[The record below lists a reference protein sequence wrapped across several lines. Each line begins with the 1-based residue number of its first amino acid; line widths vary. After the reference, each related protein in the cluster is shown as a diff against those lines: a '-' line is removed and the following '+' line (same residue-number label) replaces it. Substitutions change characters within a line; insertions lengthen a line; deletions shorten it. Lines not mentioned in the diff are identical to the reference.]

1 MKNKPLNFKRGI
13 CHQVFLLL
21 SILFTAF
28 NLQAQTRP
36 VTGKVMANEND
47 SALAAAT
54 VRVKG
59 TTTAVSTG
67 ADGSFTINA
76 APNAVLEVST
86 IGYTSQEVPLRNQT
100 SVTVRLVS
108 EAMSLQQIVV
118 VGYGTQKRKD
128 LTGSISSVSADQ
140 IAKVPVT
147 TLDQAI
153 QGRSAGVQVTNND
166 GAPGGGVQIQIR
178 GIGSLG
184 TNDPLYVVDG
194 YPVSGGI
201 NTLNPSDIATIDI
214 LKDASATAIYGNR
227 ASNGVVIITTKRG
240 RRNGTQVS
248 VDAELSVQSK
258 PKTYDVLNGPQ
269 WGKLAFDHA
278 ALDGYTA
285 LPNWANA
292 DTLHTADWQDAVYQT
307 GLRQKYNI
315 GIRGGS
321 DKVQT
326 AFSAGYFDQKGIVL
340 GSVYKRYNLSANVDF
355 TPEPWLKSSSS
366 FKYTRGD
373 SKIPYGTGGQGA
385 GAGVGY
391 LSKLPPTLDGGNKA
405 TS

>member
-1 MKNKPLNFKRGI
+1 MKNKPLNFKCGI
-13 CHQVFLLL
+13 CRQVFLLAA
-21 SILFTAF
+21 ILFLAI

-86 IGYTSQEVPLRNQT
+86 VGYAPQEIPLRNQT
-100 SVTVRLVS
+100 SVNIRLVS

-128 LTGSISSVSADQ
+128 LTGAISSVTADQ
-140 IAKVPVT
+140 IEKVPVT
-147 TLDQAI
+147 TLDQAM

-184 TNDPLYVVDG
+184 SNDPLYIVDG
-194 YPVSGGI
+194 YPVGGGI
-201 NTLNPSDIATIDI
+201 NTLNPNDIASIDI

-240 RRNGTQVS
+240 KKGLAQV
-248 VDAELSVQSK
+248 
-258 PKTYDVLNGPQ
+258 T
-269 WGKLAFDHA
+269 
-278 ALDGYTA
+278 
-285 LPNWANA
+285 
-292 DTLHTADWQDAVYQT
+292 VYC
-307 GLRQKYNI
+307 
-315 GIRGGS
+315 
-321 DKVQT
+321 
-326 AFSAGYFDQKGIVL
+326 
-340 GSVYKRYNLSANVDF
+340 
-355 TPEPWLKSSSS
+355 
-366 FKYTRGD
+366 
-373 SKIPYGTGGQGA
+373 
-385 GAGVGY
+385 
-391 LSKLPPTLDGGNKA
+391 
-405 TS
+405 